1 MTTIDLSS
9 VGYFFN
15 QGTRVWSRS
24 ADPEFGYS
32 DGDEAEQRIANVVA
46 GVSDLS
52 VMSEDLAAHCVDWP
66 SRYHLS
72 HERGNLLRPFSGKLK
87 GRILEIGAGCGAIT
101 RFLGEEGGD
110 VLALEGSARRA
121 GIAASRARDL
131 PNVTVVCDTF
141 DGLQTDEKFDV
152 VTLIGV
158 LEYARQYG
166 SGKDPVQAML
176 ERACSFLK
184 PSGTLLVA
192 IENQLGLKYLAGLPE
207 DHLGMPMFGVQGLY
221 ANDGVVT
228 FGRHELTARLG
239 AAGFG
244 SVQLALPFPDYKLPT
259 SVVLPAGAHT
269 VDGFHPSVLASQSVK
284 RDHQLHLIPNFDLE
298 RVWDVVG
305 ENNLLSDLSN
315 SFLFLAT
322 PSGPTSLLDDDTLA
336 MHFSTGRRRPFRKVT
351 SFERAS
357 GGRVAVKRRLLEPSL
372 TKPASSPFGF
382 EFTDEWLVNGTR
394 FELDFLRTVTT
405 PGWRID
411 QVAACVRVFVDVL
424 IAEAAKRGFS
434 VQNRS
439 ITTSM
444 PGSLLDIVP
453 YNIIVKQDGSYE
465 IIDQEWFFDGDIEL
479 GFLIFRGLAGMGHM
493 VTRWA
498 KPADLRCLNQQ
509 VFFEQVFAHTGFLAS
524 LQDFDRY
531 LEFERLFQS
540 FATGSGSRLSIAE
553 WQQVV
558 FSGEYEQAQ
567 TRELVRSAESRL
579 RSLEGE
585 LDSARQE
592 LVAHQ
597 GLISARNELISQ
609 RDKALEEAEG
619 HVQSLRHELVA
630 NRVTTSDSHEFISHC
645 EKALR
650 ETQVD
655 LNDAEVK
662 VISLEREVSALRNS
676 LEGVTQAFD
685 GVNKLHETVLKS
697 RSWRLMRPVRAIAMG
712 VRDPAAAFA
721 RGKEVATPATYRRI
735 ENLVASN
742 GGYAAL
748 LRYGWRLLK
757 TEGVGG
763 VKSRVRRH
771 VRGQSLLEDPS
782 GIDAPVVP
790 QGAPAPIQYPF
801 ISIERD
807 ALGRTCEALNFEVHD
822 QPQATVLVNVVGDAK
837 QVVECLA
844 AIRKRHQLTRFNV
857 EVVTGATDPE
867 LVSLLAGSAG
877 VTLRGNLEQGVSAHW
892 NDVIRSARG
901 EFVLVL
907 RSDVQVF
914 GQWLDALVEMIKS
927 DTAIAAVGGKVT
939 LPDGQLGEAGVVFGV
954 NGEIK
959 HVGYL
964 QASNNP
970 SYDLARDVAA
980 LSGTVVLLRREA
992 FDDAG
997 GFDAAAQLDSLD
1009 LYDYFL
1015 RVGALGKRVVYEPGS
1030 LVAYTPESAG
1040 AAVGQIRDN
1049 EVSETAR
1056 NTFVSRW
1063 SERLAD
1069 LTDIRLI
1076 AFLLP
1081 QYHPIP
1087 ENDEWWGKGFTEWT
1101 NVAKAQPNF
1110 AGHYQPHRPADL
1122 GYYDLRLPEVRQQQ
1136 ADLARGAGIHGFCY
1150 YHYWFGGHRLLERPL
1165 NDVLELGQPDFPFCI
1180 CWANENWTRR
1190 WDGLESAV
1198 LMAQKH
1204 SDEDDAAFIRSLL
1217 PTLKDRRYI
1226 RINGRPL
1233 VIVYRMSLLPDPKR
1247 TATIWREIAREAG
1260 LGELYL
1266 AYVQSFDSWARN
1278 EKPSDFNFDA
1288 AVEFP
1293 PHGCGVPSRDP
1304 VQGMDPAFKGVIY
1317 DYPLTAQQTLM
1328 KALPSYP
1335 MFRGVMPSWDNTA
1348 RKQHASHIFVNS
1360 SPEAYEN
1367 WLSQALRFT
1376 DTFAQG
1382 DERIVFINAWN
1393 EWGEGNHLEP
1403 DVKYGHAYLDA
1414 TRRAL
1419 NRITGQAGF

>member
-1 MTTIDLSS
+1 MTIYDLSN
-9 VGYFFN
+9 VGYFVN
-15 QGTRVWSRS
+15 QDTRVWSRS
-24 ADPEFGYS
+24 AETDFGYS
-32 DGDEAEQRIANVVA
+32 DGDEAEQRVANVVA
-46 GVSDLS
+46 GANDVS
-52 VMSEDLAAHCVDWP
+52 VMSDELAEHCVDWP

-72 HERGNLLRPFSGKLK
+72 HERSNLLRPFSGRLK

-101 RFLGEEGGD
+101 RFLGEEGGE

-121 GIAASRARDL
+121 GIAASRVRDL

-141 DGLQTDEKFDV
+141 DGLQAKEKFDI

-158 LEYARQYG
+158 LEYARKYG
-166 SGKDPVQAML
+166 SGADPVQAML
-176 ERACSFLK
+176 ERARTFLK

-192 IENQLGLKYLAGLPE
+192 IENQLGLKYLAGMPE

-221 ANDGVVT
+221 AADGVVT
-228 FGRHELTARLG
+228 FGRHELAKRLA
-239 AAGFG
+239 AAGYA
-244 SVQLALPFPDYKLPT
+244 STQLALPFPDYKLPS
-259 SVVLPAGAHT
+259 SVVLPAGLHE
-269 VDGFHPSVLASQSVK
+269 VDGFHPWVLASQSVK
-284 RDHQLHLIPNFDLE
+284 RDHQLHVIPTFAIE

-305 ENNLLSDLSN
+305 ENDLLPDLGN

-322 PSGPTSLLDDDTLA
+322 PQGATTLLDDTTLA
-336 MHFSTGRRRPFRKVT
+336 VHFSTARRRPFRKAT
-351 SFERAS
+351 SFELAPD
-357 GGRVAVKRRLLEPSL
+357 GRVAVKRRLLESSL
-372 TKPASSPFGF
+372 TPPAESLFKFS
-382 EFTDEWLVNGTR
+382 FTDEWLVNGTS
-394 FELDFLRTVTT
+394 FEIGFLRTVTT
-405 PGWRID
+405 PGWTIE
-411 QVAACVRVFVDVL
+411 QVGACIRAFVDVV
-424 IAEAAKRGFS
+424 IAEAAKRGFT

-439 ITTSM
+439 IATSL
-444 PGSLLDIVP
+444 PGSLLDIIP
-453 YNIIVKQDGSYE
+453 YNIVSKADGSYV
-465 IIDQEWFFDGDIEL
+465 IIDQEWSFDGDIEL

-498 KPADLRCLNQQ
+498 APRDRQWLNQK
-509 VFFEQVFAHTGFLAS
+509 VFFEQAFAHAGFLAS
-524 LQDFDRY
+524 VHDFDRY
-531 LEFERLFQS
+531 LEFERMFQS
-540 FATGSGSRLSIAE
+540 FATGNANRLSIDQ
-553 WQQVV
+553 WQELV
-558 FSGEYEQAQ
+558 FSGELEQGQ
-567 TRELVRSAESRL
+567 TRELVRNAEAQLQR
-579 RSLEGE
+579 
-585 LDSARQE
+585 ARQE
-592 LVAHQ
+592 LEAQ
-597 GLISARNELISQ
+597 QAASAGQQELLVQ
-609 RDKALEEAEG
+609 REKALDETQGQLESVRRALDEHQLATAE
-619 HVQSLRHELVA
+619 HQELL
-630 NRVTTSDSHEFISHC
+630 SHR

-650 ETQVD
+650 ETQAD
-655 LNDAEVK
+655 LAEVEQNA
-662 VISLEREVSALRNS
+662 ITLEREVATLRHS
-676 LEGVTQAFD
+676 LDVLTQAL
-685 GVNKLHETVLKS
+685 NATNERHEIMINS
-697 RSWRLMRPVRAIAMG
+697 RSWKLTRPMRALFLAA
-712 VRDPAAAFA
+712 RDPAAAFA
-721 RGKEVATPATYRRI
+721 RGKEVATPASFRRVD
-735 ENLVASN
+735 NLAASN
-742 GGYAAL
+742 GGYSAL

-757 TEGVGG
+757 TEGLRG
-763 VKSRVRRH
+763 VNSRVRRH
-771 VRGQSLLEDPS
+771 IQGRSLLEDPV
-782 GIDAPVVP
+782 GIEAPVIP
-790 QGAPAPIQYPF
+790 QHEPEPIQYPF
-801 ISIERD
+801 VSIDPRV
-807 ALGRTCEALNFEVHD
+807 LGQACEALKFELHD
-822 QPQATVLVNVVGDAK
+822 QPQATVLINVVGNAR
-837 QVVECLA
+837 QVVECLTS
-844 AIRKRHQLTRFNV
+844 IRKRHQLTRFD
-857 EVVTGATDPE
+857 VVVSSDSVDPE
-867 LVSLLAGSAG
+867 LSSLLANSTGVAVHRAAHQNPSAR
-877 VTLRGNLEQGVSAHW
+877 L
-892 NDVIRSARG
+892 NDAIRSARST
-901 EFVLVL
+901 FVLVL

-914 GQWLDALVEMIKS
+914 GQWLDALVEKIKS
-927 DTAIAAVGGKVT
+927 DETIAAVGGKVT
-939 LPDGQLGEAGVVFGV
+939 MPDGRLGEAGVLFGA

-970 SYDLARDVAA
+970 SYDIARDVAA
-980 LSGTVVLLRREA
+980 VSGTIVLLRREA
-992 FDDAG
+992 FADAR
-997 GFDAAAQLDSLD
+997 GFDTVGELDGLD

-1015 RVGALGKRVVYEPGS
+1015 RVGVEGKRVVYEPGS
-1030 LVAYTPESAG
+1030 LVAYTPESAET
-1040 AAVGQIRDN
+1040 AVAQIRDA
-1049 EVSETAR
+1049 EISETAKSV
-1056 NTFVSRW
+1056 FVSRW
-1063 SERLAD
+1063 SERLSD

-1122 GYYDLRLPEVRQQQ
+1122 GYYDLRLPEARQQQ
-1136 ADLARGAGIHGFCY
+1136 ADLARAAGIHGFCY

-1165 NDVLELGQPDFPFCI
+1165 NDVLALGEPDFPFCI

-1247 TATIWREIAREAG
+1247 TANIWRSIAREAG

-1293 PHGCGVPSRDP
+1293 PHGCGVPSTVP
-1304 VQGMDPAFKGVIY
+1304 VQGLDPAFKGAIY

-1328 KALPSYP
+1328 KGLPSYP

-1348 RKQHASHIFVNS
+1348 RKQHASHIFVNT
-1360 SPEAYEN
+1360 SPDAYEE

-1419 NRITGQAGF
+1419 NRVTGQAGF